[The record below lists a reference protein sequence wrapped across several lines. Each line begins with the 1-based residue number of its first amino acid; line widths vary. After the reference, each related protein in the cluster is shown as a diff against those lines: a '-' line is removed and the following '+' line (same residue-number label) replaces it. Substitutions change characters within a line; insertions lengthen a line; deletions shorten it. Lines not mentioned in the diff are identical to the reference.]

1 MENSI
6 EIKALTVSTGAR
18 KVLRDVNLRIARG
31 ETVVLFGP
39 NGCGKTSLLTTIMG
53 GAGYRVESGKILFH
67 NRDIS
72 GLAMD
77 ERARL
82 GIGLAFQ
89 RPPAV
94 RGVKLGEL
102 LRICA
107 ARNGHL
113 GPEEIPRL
121 AWKLNL
127 VDFLQRDV
135 NLGFSGGEI
144 KRSELLQLI
153 SQNPS
158 FIMFDEP
165 DSGVDLVNIRLV
177 AQAINDLLDREK
189 TATRREKAGLIV
201 THSGHILEHVNAD
214 RAYVMLE
221 GTVYCSGNPRDL
233 LEEIR
238 AKGYEGCV
246 LCRR

>member
-1 MENSI
+1 MENGI
-6 EIKALTVSTGAR
+6 EVRALTVSTGAR

-53 GAGYRVESGKILFH
+53 GAGYRIESGKILFH
-67 NRDIS
+67 GRDIS

-107 ARNGHL
+107 AKNGHL
-113 GPEEIPRL
+113 APDELPRL

-165 DSGVDLVNIRLV
+165 DSGVDLVNIRLM
-177 AQAINDLLDREK
+177 AQTINDLLDREK
-189 TATRREKAGLIV
+189 TAARRDKAGLIV
-201 THSGHILEHVNAD
+201 THSGHILEYVNAD

-238 AKGYEGCV
+238 TKGYEGCV

>member
-1 MENSI
+1 M
-6 EIKALTVSTGAR
+6 LTVSTGGKR
-18 KVLRDVNLRIARG
+18 VLRDVNLRIAKG

-53 GAGYRVESGKILFH
+53 GSCYRVESGKILFH
-67 NRDIS
+67 GREVT
-72 GLAMD
+72 GLPMD

-82 GIGLAFQ
+82 GIGMAFQ

-94 RGVKLGEL
+94 RGVRLGEL

-107 ARNGHL
+107 GKNGHL
-113 GPEEIPRL
+113 APEELPRL
-121 AWKLNL
+121 AWKLNM

-177 AQAINDLLDREK
+177 GQAINDLLEK
-189 TATRREKAGLIV
+189 EKPAARRGKAGLIV
-201 THSGHILEHVNAD
+201 THSGHILEYVNAD
-214 RAYVMLE
+214 LAYVMLD
-221 GTVYCSGNPRDL
+221 GTVYCSGNPHEL

-238 AKGYEGCV
+238 AKGYEECV